1 MPPRAACAPGP
12 EAGASAT
19 RARRYNVPIGFRAMK
34 GRTPVTRSLPK
45 SLADVRTVGIP
56 RGLLQHRY
64 GALWQT
70 FFEALGRTVVLSAK
84 TDRSLVEEG
93 SLLSVDE
100 CCLASKAYLGH
111 VASLAGAC
119 DAVFVPAYA
128 SANPRA
134 GFCTKFQSLPDL
146 VENALRDRGVRIVT
160 LLVEDAS
167 DERRTREAYLDLAR
181 RFGASPREARR
192 AWKEAAR
199 AQKASDDA
207 RAAHQDETLSLLDEY
222 RRVLAHDAA
231 GAEQQPLSVL
241 LAAHPYIA
249 HDRYLSG
256 TVVDALEEAGA
267 TVLFAD
273 ETDHAKAFKAS
284 LGFSETMPWAVNREL
299 IGSILL
305 LRDRI
310 DGIVLVSAFP
320 CGPDSMT
327 DDAIMRCIQ
336 GTPILGLTIDAQSGS
351 AGVQTRVESFVDIL
365 RFKQKGGYVH
375 GR

>member
-1 MPPRAACAPGP
+1 M
-12 EAGASAT
+12 T
-19 RARRYNVPIGFRAMK
+19 RPLSQ
-34 GRTPVTRSLPK
+34 SL
-45 SLADVRTVGIP
+45 SDVRTVGIP
-56 RGLLQHRY
+56 RGLLYYRF
-64 GALWQT
+64 GTLWRT
-70 FFEALGRTVVLSAK
+70 FFEKLGRNVVVSGE
-84 TDRSLVEEG
+84 TDRAVVDAG
-93 SLLSVDE
+93 TARSVDE

-111 VASLAGAC
+111 IESLIGAC
-119 DAVFVPAYA
+119 DAIFLPCYA

-146 VENALRDRGVRIVT
+146 AYNTFRDHKTRFIS

-167 DERRTREAYLDLAR
+167 SERKTRKAYMELAHSL
-181 RFGASPREARR
+181 GASHQEARN
-192 AWKEAAR
+192 AWEAAVR
-199 AQKASDDA
+199 AQKERDDA
-207 RAAHQDETLSLLDEY
+207 NAARQKNALRLLVERQRAHAC
-222 RRVLAHDAA
+222 DATSI
-231 GAEQQPLSVL
+231 EQPPLGIL

-256 TVVDALEEAGA
+256 AVIDALEEAGA

-273 ETDHAKAFKAS
+273 ETDRAQAFQTS
-284 LGFSETMPWAVNREL
+284 LDFSETMPWAVNREL
-299 IGSILL
+299 IGSILM
-305 LRDRI
+305 LRESI

-336 GTPILGLTIDAQSGS
+336 GVPILSLTIDAQSGT
-351 AGVQTRVESFVDIL
+351 AGIQTRVESFIDIL